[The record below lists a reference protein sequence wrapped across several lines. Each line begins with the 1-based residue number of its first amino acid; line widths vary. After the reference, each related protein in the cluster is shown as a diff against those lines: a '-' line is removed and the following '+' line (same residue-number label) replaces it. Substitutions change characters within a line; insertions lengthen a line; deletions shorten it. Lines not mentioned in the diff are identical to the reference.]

1 MSSREGHSRRGC
13 ARKRAGMGNEERTLP
28 GKGEGGDMVSEEEG
42 TNNMNDV

>member
-28 GKGEGGDMVSEEEG
+28 GKGEAGGYSQGGRKDK
-42 TNNMNDV
+42 